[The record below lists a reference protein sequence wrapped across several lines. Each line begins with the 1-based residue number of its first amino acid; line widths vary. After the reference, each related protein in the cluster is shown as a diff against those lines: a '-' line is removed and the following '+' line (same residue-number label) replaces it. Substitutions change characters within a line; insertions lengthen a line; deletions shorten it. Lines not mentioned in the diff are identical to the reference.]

1 MSEPDGGREEAPRQ
15 NFQRYL
21 DDRDEAS
28 LRRSRFQSH
37 GRNYFQ
43 KKPQPDAE
51 MIVENGAVFD
61 VSQRR
66 TKKALENIVD
76 LIENKLC
83 RFDPQAIEEAI
94 DALERRVLETERK
107 TWKP

>member
-1 MSEPDGGREEAPRQ
+1 
-15 NFQRYL
+15 
-21 DDRDEAS
+21 
-28 LRRSRFQSH
+28 
-37 GRNYFQ
+37 
-43 KKPQPDAE
+43 

-107 TWKP
+107 TLEALTEIADLIETGQGGDSKMSDDSRGGWGPFGRMKSKAA